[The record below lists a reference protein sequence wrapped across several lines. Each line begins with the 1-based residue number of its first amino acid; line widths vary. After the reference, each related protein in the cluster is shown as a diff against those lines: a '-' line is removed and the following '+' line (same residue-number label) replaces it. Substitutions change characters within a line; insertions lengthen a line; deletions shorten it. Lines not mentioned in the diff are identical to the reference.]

1 MKRIFT
7 TLVIAIIVSTGAMA
21 QFYFPRTIVP
31 NDQMPKAH
39 NYLPDYYMPGDP
51 RFLGDSVQ
59 YEIGKSMRNTERGE
73 LAVAD
78 ASTSLSYFMSRFG
91 KAMGVPDMNPKDYPA
106 VAELINVTMNQA
118 RNSIQSTKDH
128 FKRER
133 PYSYFKQQSAVPQA
147 EQENDLTSYPSGH
160 AVRAWAIALSLIGVD
175 PEHQDEILKVG
186 YDLGQS
192 RVIVGFHYQS
202 DIEAARICASAAFA
216 RLCTEP
222 AWLELF
228 NSARAE
234 FQAHKDSAENPLNQ

>member
-1 MKRIFT
+1 MKRIIST
-7 TLVIAIIVSTGAMA
+7 ITVAILMSSGAWA
-21 QFYFPRTIVP
+21 QFHFPRSIVP
-31 NDQMPKAH
+31 TDQMPKAQ
-39 NYLPDYYMPGDP
+39 NYLPDFYMPGDP

-59 YEIGKSMRNTERGE
+59 YEIGKSIRDTERGE

-78 ASTSLSYFMSRFG
+78 ASSSLSYFMKRFG
-91 KAMGVPDMNPKDYPA
+91 QVMGVPEMNQKDYPA

-118 RNSIQSTKDH
+118 RNSIQSTKDY

-133 PYSYFKQQSAVPQA
+133 PYSYFNQQSAVPQS

-160 AVRAWAIALSLIGVD
+160 AVRGWAIALSLIGVD

-186 YDLGQS
+186 YELGQS

-202 DIEAARICASAAFA
+202 DVEAARICASAAFA

-222 AWLELF
+222 EWLELF
-228 NSARAE
+228 NAAKTE
-234 FQAHKDSAENPLNQ
+234 FQSK

>member
-1 MKRIFT
+1 MNKIFS
-7 TLVIAIIVSTGAMA
+7 TLAISIMVSTGARA
-21 QFYFPRTIVP
+21 QFYFPKTIVP
-31 NDQMPKAH
+31 NDQMPQAQ
-39 NYLPDYYMPGDP
+39 NYLPDFYKPGDLG
-51 RFLGDSVQ
+51 FIGDSIQ
-59 YEIGKSMRNTERGE
+59 YEIGKSIRDTERGE

-78 ASTSLSYFMSRFG
+78 ASTSLSYFMTRFG
-91 KAMGVPDMNPKDYPA
+91 LAMGVPDMNPKDYPA

-133 PYSYFKQQSAVPQA
+133 PYSYFGQQSAVPQA
-147 EQENDLTSYPSGH
+147 ELENDLTSYPSGH

-175 PEHQDEILKVG
+175 TEHQDAILKVG

-202 DIEAARICASAAFA
+202 DVEAARLCASAAFA

-222 AWLELF
+222 EWIELF
-228 NSARAE
+228 NAAKAE
-234 FQAHKDSAENPLNQ
+234 FQSIVLSLE